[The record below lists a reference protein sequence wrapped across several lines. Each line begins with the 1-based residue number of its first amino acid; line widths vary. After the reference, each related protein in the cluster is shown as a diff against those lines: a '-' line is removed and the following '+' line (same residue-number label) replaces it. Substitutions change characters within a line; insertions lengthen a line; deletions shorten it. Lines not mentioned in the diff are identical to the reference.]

1 MECTIL
7 YAERKVS
14 TWWHSWYKKIERK
27 SLVTLQKSIPLLS
40 ARVLAP
46 IEAVKVKSNTLVSL
60 VTIKVVLE
68 SERITPK

>member
-1 MECTIL
+1 MLKGRFPRGDIVGTKN
-7 YAERKVS
+7 RM
-14 TWWHSWYKKIERK
+14 KKFGD
-27 SLVTLQKSIPLLS
+27 LTKSIPLLS

-68 SERITPK
+68 SERITAK